1 MAKPLYVQAF
11 EHFKNNHDDP
21 LKAYVAFGLYV
32 DAECKWAAQQPT
44 WPPNSKYKEWFD
56 CWIPHGTPG
65 HYEKATVVLEE
76 FANNIVEQE
85 RVIFLEAALNE
96 YKSFLGA
103 ALNEYKIEA
112 AKSEK
117 TFWRGV
123 GEAVAGA
130 AVWTAILIFAAF
142 AIKWVYPDIYEVL
155 GRVLG
160 KH

>member
-21 LKAYVAFGLYV
+21 LQAYVAYGLYI
-32 DAECKWAAQQPT
+32 DAECKWAASQAS
-44 WPPNSKYKEWFD
+44 WPANSKYKEWFD
-56 CWIPHGTPG
+56 CYVPHATDS
-65 HYEKATVVLEE
+65 HYEKATGVLLE

-85 RVIFLEAALNE
+85 RAEFLASALSE
-96 YKSFLGA
+96 FKT
-103 ALNEYKIEA
+103 EA

-117 TFWRGV
+117 GFWRGV
-123 GEAVAGA
+123 SEAFTGA
-130 AVWTAILIFAAF
+130 AFWTIFLIVAAF
-142 AIKWVYPDIYEVL
+142 ILRWFDPDIYDVL